1 MDEKDFEEV
10 HERFNELMELITSK
24 EFSDLSESEQDKLLD
39 ELIDLSV
46 ENAKKGLAIGMLFD
60 KGNETLTLGEA
71 LNHFTRDEIRNLLR
85 KALTGNAVQ
94 VSKLNEDDLQDLLHR
109 LENGEITEEDKILL
123 KTLAPDILAKEQS
136 MMQSFDQFD
145 LLTSFLEFY
154 EKEDA
159 SAGLIS
165 KKVAPEPFIN
175 NAKCLVL
182 ACALADKS
190 SNIRHI
196 FEKHGIDRV
205 MLMVKDILED
215 LTTIIIGY
223 GQENDKDPTLVMLA
237 LCEVLKIMTSV
248 SRINSK
254 NMPIDQFKTL
264 AEALFYNIDAY
275 GAEKKLTDEQLS
287 VILNADSEQF
297 NTAPANAGKAEFRN
311 NKKDFRSLLLDED
324 E

>member
-10 HERFNELMELITSK
+10 HEKFNELMELITSK
-24 EFSDLSESEQDKLLD
+24 DFNDLSESEQDKLLD

-60 KGNETLTLGEA
+60 QGNETLTLGEA

-123 KTLAPDILAKEQS
+123 KTLAPDILTKEQS

-154 EKEDA
+154 EKEDTPT
-159 SAGLIS
+159 GVS
-165 KKVAPEPFIN
+165 KKVVPEPFIN
-175 NAKCLVL
+175 NAKCLIL
-182 ACALADKS
+182 ACALADKT

-205 MLMVKDILED
+205 MLMVRDILED
-215 LTTIIIGY
+215 LTTIITGY

-237 LCEVLKIMTSV
+237 LCEVLKIMTNV

-254 NMPIDQFKTL
+254 YMPIDQFKTL

-275 GAEKKLTDEQLS
+275 GVEKKLTDEQLS
-287 VILNADSEQF
+287 VLLNADSEQL
-297 NTAPANAGKAEFRN
+297 NTAPANAGKTEFRN